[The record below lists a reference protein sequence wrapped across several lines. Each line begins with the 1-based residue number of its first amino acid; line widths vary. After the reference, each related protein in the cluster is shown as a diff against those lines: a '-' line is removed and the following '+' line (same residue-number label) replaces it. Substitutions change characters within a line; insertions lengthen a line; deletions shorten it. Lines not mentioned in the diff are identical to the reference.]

1 MPILPPDDPRAIRGM
16 RSPIPK
22 MAKQYVLTFEEW
34 GPPCEEHDNECP
46 CCIAW
51 GIYDETLKC
60 PTVGEVLDKHNTTT
74 TTK

>member
-1 MPILPPDDPRAIRGM
+1 
-16 RSPIPK
+16 